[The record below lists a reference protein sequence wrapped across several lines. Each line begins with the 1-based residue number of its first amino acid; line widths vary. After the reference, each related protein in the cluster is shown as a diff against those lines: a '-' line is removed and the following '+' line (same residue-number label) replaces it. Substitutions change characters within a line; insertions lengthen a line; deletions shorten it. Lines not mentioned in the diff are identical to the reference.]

1 MSTAAQQQI
10 IAARHKARHYATQAL
25 YKWHMTRAEAA
36 QIEAEFLTEYDMSKV
51 DREYF
56 HDILHGVM
64 LESEMLNAMFSPHLD
79 RTVEELGAVEL
90 ALLQA
95 GCYELKNRL
104 DVPFRVVLNEN
115 VNLAKKFG
123 ATDSHKY
130 INGVLDKVARETRQV
145 EVERAGRGAD

>member
-1 MSTAAQQQI
+1 MSTAQQQL

-25 YKWHMTRAEAA
+25 YKWHMTGADAA

-56 HDILHGVM
+56 HDLLHGVV
-64 LESEMLNAMFSPHLD
+64 LESEMLNGLFREHLD
-79 RTVEELGAVEL
+79 RTLEELGAVEL

-95 GCYELKNRL
+95 GCFELKNRL
-104 DVPFRVVLNEN
+104 DVPYRVVLNEN

-130 INGVLDKVARETRQV
+130 INGVLDKVARDTRQV
-145 EVERAGRGAD
+145 EVEQAGRGAD